1 MNNYSK
7 ITLEKERHFEVTYR
21 GMAEV

>member
-7 ITLEKERHFEVTYR
+7 ITLEKERDFDVTYR